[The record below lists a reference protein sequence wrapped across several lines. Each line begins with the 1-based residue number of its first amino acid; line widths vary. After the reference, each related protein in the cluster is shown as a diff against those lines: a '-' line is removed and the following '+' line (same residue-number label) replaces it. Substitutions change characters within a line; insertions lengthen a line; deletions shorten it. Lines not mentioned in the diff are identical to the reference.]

1 MLKTMGWTMIS
12 KERVRHM
19 TKLAAY
25 EDGEGKNYKKMTQY
39 FRRDYVALELIK
51 SFITGTIAFI
61 LMAGL
66 WGVCNMEALMDSLNA
81 KNIITFGTEIVIKYL
96 VFLVIYM
103 IATYIIYNMRYSAGR
118 KKIKNFYNRL
128 KRVSRLYE
136 NESKLK

>member
-1 MLKTMGWTMIS
+1 MGWTMIS